1 MDDSSKDSKSL
12 VKRLTNK
19 YRLVI
24 LNDESFEEIS
34 SFRLSRF
41 NVYIFLSTVFILL
54 VLLIT
59 SVLIFTPLKEYL
71 PGYTGSDYR
80 DEIIALQ
87 MRADSLE
94 QESEASD
101 LYLNN
106 LLQIVNGN
114 VPVIKI
120 DTPVIEV
127 SASKKIY
134 DTINL
139 KNVSGKEKKLR
150 NQMENESSYSL
161 GLNLSLNTT
170 PGQVTNL
177 KSYYFFPPLKG
188 YVTDEFDPKKDH
200 YGVDVVA
207 PENEAIKAVMDGIV
221 VFSAWTSETG
231 YVIALQHRN
240 NLISLY
246 KHNSVLL
253 KKEGSYVR
261 AGDVIAIIGNTGEHS
276 TGPHLHFEIWYNGIP
291 LNPRDY
297 IVFK

>member
-1 MDDSSKDSKSL
+1 
-12 VKRLTNK
+12 
-19 YRLVI
+19 
-24 LNDESFEEIS
+24 
-34 SFRLSRF
+34 
-41 NVYIFLSTVFILL
+41 VF
-54 VLLIT
+54 LIT
-59 SVLIFTPLKEYL
+59 SILVFTPLKEYI

-80 DEIIALQ
+80 DEIVALRI
-87 MRADSLE
+87 RADSLE
-94 QESEASD
+94 QESKAAE
-101 LYLNN
+101 LYIKN

-114 VPVIKI
+114 VPIIKI

-127 SASKKIY
+127 SSTQKIY

-139 KNVSGKEKKLR
+139 KRVSGKEMKLR

-161 GLNLSLNTT
+161 GLNLSLNAV

-177 KSYYFFPPLKG
+177 KSYYFFPPIKG

-200 YGVDVVA
+200 FGVDVVA

-221 VFSAWTSETG
+221 VFSSWTLETG

-291 LNPRDY
+291 LNPKDY

>member
-1 MDDSSKDSKSL
+1 MDESSKEKSSII
-12 VKRLTNK
+12 KRLTTK

-41 NVYIFLSTVFILL
+41 NVYIFLSTVLILL
-54 VLLIT
+54 VFLIV

-80 DEIIALQ
+80 DEIVALQ

-94 QESEASD
+94 QESRAAD

-114 VPVIKI
+114 EPIIKI
-120 DTPVIEV
+120 DTPVIDV
-127 SASKKIY
+127 GSAKKNY

-139 KNVSGKEKKLR
+139 KTVSGKEKNLR
-150 NQMENESSYSL
+150 KEMESESSYSL
-161 GLNLSLNTT
+161 GLSLSLNSA

-177 KSYYFFPPLKG
+177 KSYYFFPPIKG

-207 PENEAIKAVMDGIV
+207 PENEAIKAVMDGMV

>member
-1 MDDSSKDSKSL
+1 MDDSAKENTGWL
-12 VKRLTNK
+12 KRLTNK

-24 LNDESFEEIS
+24 LNDESFEEVS

-41 NVYIFLSTVFILL
+41 NVYIFLSTIFILL
-54 VLLIT
+54 IFLIT
-59 SVLIFTPLKEYL
+59 SVLVFTPLKEYI

-80 DEIIALQ
+80 NDIVALQ
-87 MRADSLE
+87 LRADSLE
-94 QESEASD
+94 NESKATD

-106 LLQIVNGN
+106 LLQIVHGN
-114 VPVIKI
+114 APVIKI
-120 DTPVIEV
+120 DTPVIDLNT
-127 SASKKIY
+127 AKKNY

-139 KNVSGKEKKLR
+139 KSVSGNEKKLR
-150 NQMENESSYSL
+150 GQMESESSYSL
-161 GLNLSLNTT
+161 GLNLSLNNA
-170 PGQVTNL
+170 PGQTNL
-177 KSYYFFPPLKG
+177 RSYYFFPPIKG
-188 YVTDEFDPKKDH
+188 YVTDEFDPKRDH

-207 PENEAIKAVMDGIV
+207 PENEAIKACMDGV
-221 VFSAWTSETG
+221 VLFSAWTSETG

-253 KKEGSYVR
+253 KKEGSYVH

-291 LNPRDY
+291 LNPKDY

>member
-1 MDDSSKDSKSL
+1 MDDSAKENSSWF
-12 VKRLTNK
+12 KRLTNK

-24 LNDESFEEIS
+24 LNDESFEEVS

-41 NVYIFLSTVFILL
+41 NVYIFLSTIFILL
-54 VLLIT
+54 VFLIT
-59 SVLIFTPLKEYL
+59 SVLVFTPLKEYI
-71 PGYTGSDYR
+71 PGYTGSDFR
-80 DEIIALQ
+80 NEIVALQ
-87 MRADSLE
+87 LKADSLE
-94 QESEASD
+94 QESKAAD

-106 LLQIVNGN
+106 MLQIVNGN
-114 VPVIKI
+114 VPVVKI
-120 DTPVIEV
+120 DTPLIDVGTT
-127 SASKKIY
+127 KKNY

-139 KNVSGKEKKLR
+139 KSVSGKERKLR
-150 NQMENESSYSL
+150 GQMENESSYSL
-161 GLNLSLNTT
+161 GLNLSLNTS
-170 PGQVTNL
+170 PGQTNL
-177 KSYYFFPPLKG
+177 KSYYFFPPIKG

-207 PENEAIKAVMDGIV
+207 PENEAIKACMDGV
-221 VFSAWTSETG
+221 VLFSTWTSETG

-291 LNPRDY
+291 LNPKDY

>member
-1 MDDSSKDSKSL
+1 MDDSVKESKNWM
-12 VKRLTNK
+12 KRLTNK

-24 LNDESFEEIS
+24 LNDESFEEVS

-41 NVYIFLSTVFILL
+41 NVYLFLSTIFVFL
-54 VLLIT
+54 VLLIS
-59 SVLIFTPLKEYL
+59 SVLIFTPLKEYI

-80 DEIIALQ
+80 SEIVSLQ

-94 QESEASD
+94 NESQAND
-101 LYLNN
+101 LYINN

-114 VPVIKI
+114 TPVVKI
-120 DTPVIEV
+120 DTPVIDV
-127 SASKKIY
+127 GAPKKLY

-139 KNVSGKEKKLR
+139 KTVSDKEKELR
-150 NQMENESSYSL
+150 KQMESESSYSL
-161 GLNLSLNTT
+161 GLNLSLNPNMSQNTS
-170 PGQVTNL
+170 L
-177 KSYYFFPPLKG
+177 KSFYFFPPLKG

-200 YGVDVVA
+200 FGVDIVA
-207 PENEAIKAVMDGIV
+207 PENEPIKAVMDGV
-221 VFSAWTSETG
+221 VLFSAWTSETG

-276 TGPHLHFEIWYNGIP
+276 TGPHLHFELWYNGIP
-291 LNPRDY
+291 MNPRDY